1 MDMVILLVFILMPV
15 HLHQIGDLLFVS
27 HLFYF
32 EKLGSNSK
40 RCKCTSD
47 TITPFF
53 VTKNLYQDDRLE
65 MSIGH
70 F

>member
-1 MDMVILLVFILMPV
+1 MTVNHDVAGSSPAGGAIK
-15 HLHQIGDLLFVS
+15 GDYFFVS

>member
-1 MDMVILLVFILMPV
+1 MSPTWGFKSL

>member
-1 MDMVILLVFILMPV
+1 MTVNHDVAGSSPAGGAIR
-15 HLHQIGDLLFVS
+15 GDYFFVS
-27 HLFYF
+27 HLFCF

-47 TITPFF
+47 AITPFF

-65 MSIGH
+65 MPIGH